1 MYGVFR
7 VYKSGKLSY
16 RPRSATTSQKLA
28 EEIAADLSNGV
39 IVLPDGSVR
48 RVRPYPHIAKEIV
61 R

>member
-16 RPRSATTSQKLA
+16 RPRSATANRKLA
-28 EEIAADLSNGV
+28 EEIADDLSNGV
-39 IVLPDGSVR
+39 VVLPDGSTR

-61 R
+61 K